1 MTSPLRW
8 SYQLLGDCF
17 FITNR
22 NAPLGLEQQG
32 GAVFNN
38 YS

>member
-1 MTSPLRW
+1 M
-8 SYQLLGDCF
+8 LGDCL

-32 GAVFNN
+32 GAVFKN

>member
-1 MTSPLRW
+1 V
-8 SYQLLGDCF
+8 LGDGL

-32 GAVFNN
+32 SAVFKN

>member
-1 MTSPLRW
+1 M
-8 SYQLLGDCF
+8 LGDGL

-32 GAVFNN
+32 GAVFKNH
-38 YS
+38 S